1 MRLVDDDRVAAAGD
15 LLAPGSGLRTFGL
28 RGRIGRVGP
37 GGAQEALHDERELLQ
52 RRDDDLRAVDERRRE
67 LLRVL
72 VDGLHHALG
81 VLDLVDGVLQLA
93 VEDAPVGDDDDAVE
107 DLLVGGGVQAR
118 EAVREPRDA
127 VRLAAARRVLDEV
140 VAPRPVG
147 AGRLDEP
154 VDGVE
159 LVVAREDHRLALLR
173 ARALRV
179 LDLLLAGL
187 EEDVG
192 AEDVEEALAFEHLA
206 PEVVGAVAV
215 GVGRVA
221 RAAVDGAGVA
231 AAVERQ
237 EARAGA
243 GEARR
248 HVDLVGVG
256 GEVDEGAPL
265 EAEERRAGVAV
276 LLVLADG
283 VAPGLARHRVLELAR
298 RHRHAVERE
307 DEVERVALARVAR
320 RLPRD
325 GQLVAPE
332 AREGVRVEAVRRR
345 EVREAERAPGEAE
358 AVAQHVERALEV
370 ELPRELRDDQRL
382 DIAAVQAGHARPLV
396 GLRLADEGDGARGEQ
411 RPLDVPLAE
420 VARAPPGIEEH
431 RLDGG
436 LEGLLGGVGGH
447 GELVSSVLF
456 ACVIILARRSSR

>member
-1 MRLVDDDRVAAAGD
+1 MTIFVPSTS
-15 LLAPGSGLRTFGL
+15 AP
-28 RGRIGRVGP
+28 
-37 GGAQEALHDERELLQ
+37 
-52 RRDDDLRAVDERRRE
+52 RE

-81 VLDLVDGVLQLA
+81 VLDLVDGILQLA
-93 VEDAPVGDDDDAVE
+93 VEDAPVGDDHDAVE

-187 EEDVG
+187 EEDIG
-192 AEDVEEALAFEHLA
+192 PEDVEEALAFEHLA

-221 RAAVDGAGVA
+221 GAAVDGAGVA

-237 EARAGA
+237 EARARA

-256 GEVDEGAPL
+256 GEVDQGAPL
-265 EAEERRAGVAV
+265 EAEERRVGVAV

-283 VAPGLARHRVLELAR
+283 VRARSWPVMGFLSSHR

-345 EVREAERAPGEAE
+345 EVRETERAPGEAE
-358 AVAQHVERALEV
+358 AVAQHLDRALEV
-370 ELPRELRDDQRL
+370 ELARELRDDRATRCRRRAGRPCAPTRR
-382 DIAAVQAGHARPLV
+382 AAS
-396 GLRLADEGDGARGEQ
+396 RG
-411 RPLDVPLAE
+411 
-420 VARAPPGIEEH
+420 
-431 RLDGG
+431 
-436 LEGLLGGVGGH
+436 
-447 GELVSSVLF
+447 
-456 ACVIILARRSSR
+456 